1 MHAVRSALELGYRHI
16 DTAQAYGNES
26 SVGRALRESGVARD
40 EVFITTK
47 FHPGRRDP
55 LREAAYSIEQLE
67 VDYVDLYLVHWP
79 GGGAT
84 WAWPGMEAARAR
96 SYARAIGVSNFD
108 PDELDQVLARATVAP
123 VVDQVHFNPSAY
135 RKALLDACAERD
147 ITLEAY
153 SPLGTGA
160 QLGDPVVT
168 GIADRLGRTPAQ
180 VLLRWCVQRG
190 IPVITKSTHRDRIA
204 ENARDL
210 RLRACRPGH
219 GGTRRPRSVRRDPSG
234 TGAQMVVSTRGGQ
247 RSSPGK
253 LIGDRRRTQEM
264 LRNADAI
271 TLREDE
277 SRRVGRH
284 ARDLVFAK
292 TALGACTLGASSQAD
307 AGCEQ

>member
-1 MHAVRSALELGYRHI
+1 MPHPGRPALLTPDGRGRILADGTVMPLLGLGVWQVPDGPTCVHAVRSALELGYRHI

-26 SVGRALRESGVARD
+26 SVGQALRESAVARD

-108 PDELDQVLARATVAP
+108 PDELDQVLARAAVAP

-135 RKALLDACAERD
+135 RKALLDACAARD
-147 ITLEAY
+147 IALEAY

-168 GIADRLGRTPAQ
+168 RIADRLGRTPAQ

-204 ENARDL
+204 ENAHIFDFEL
-210 RLRACRPGH
+210 PANDMAELDALDQSGK
-219 GGTRRPRSVRRDPSG
+219 TR
-234 TGAQMVVSTRGGQ
+234 
-247 RSSPGK
+247 
-253 LIGDRRRTQEM
+253 E
-264 LRNADAI
+264 
-271 TLREDE
+271 
-277 SRRVGRH
+277 
-284 ARDLVFAK
+284 
-292 TALGACTLGASSQAD
+292 AL
-307 AGCEQ
+307 ERKWW